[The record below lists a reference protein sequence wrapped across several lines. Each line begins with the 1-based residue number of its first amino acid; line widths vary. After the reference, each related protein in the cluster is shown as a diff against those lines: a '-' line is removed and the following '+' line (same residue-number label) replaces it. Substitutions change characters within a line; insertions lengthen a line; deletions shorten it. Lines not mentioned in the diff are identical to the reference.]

1 MCLEFPCGSVDQGSS
16 VVNVA
21 AQAAAQALI
30 PGPGISNAMGMAK
43 KITVCLPITFN
54 SVL

>member
-1 MCLEFPCGSVDQGSS
+1 MCLEFPCGSGDQGSS

-30 PGPGISNAMGMAK
+30 PGPGMSNAMGVAK
-43 KITVCLPITFN
+43 KI
-54 SVL
+54 SVSTYNF